1 MPFAW
6 FWAWARIRKRKLQ
19 TGLTVAGVAVGV
31 AVLIVALSLTNG
43 FIDELL
49 ESTLKA
55 TPHISLETN
64 TNGGLLDAS
73 SDLGDLIE
81 RHESVVAVEPF
92 LSGEAMIARRA
103 DTALGI
109 TARQG
114 YVQMVGIQ
122 PETYGRIVA
131 LEALDRV
138 DLAQDDTAGLLLGGS
153 LALQLGVL
161 PGDPVMVQDA
171 NGNRSSFSIAGR
183 FRVGNELIDG
193 LVAFTSLPALQAF
206 LGAEGSIAGY
216 HVRLDDPSVAADVAR
231 ELEQITGLRAVDW
244 GSLFGGLVQQL
255 RLQKVVIS
263 LVTFLIVIVAA
274 MGIANILVL
283 TVSEKTVDVAVVRAF
298 GGRDRGVLATFT
310 LEGALLGGMGTLL
323 GVTAGLL
330 VSAYLRSQPVPLPG
344 DLYFITQL
352 PVRTSTWDVAWVSA
366 LALLTSTLAGFVP
379 ARRATQRDPSTVLRA

>member
-1 MPFAW
+1 VPFAW

-49 ESTLKA
+49 NSTLKA
-55 TPHISLETN
+55 TPHVSLETN
-64 TNGGLLDAS
+64 LNGGQMDAS
-73 SDLGDLIE
+73 SDLEAAIASHA
-81 RHESVVAVEPF
+81 RVVAVEPF
-92 LSGEAMIARRA
+92 LAAEALIARRA
-103 DTALGI
+103 NADLGV

-114 YVQMVGIQ
+114 YVQMLGVRPGS
-122 PETYGRIVA
+122 YGRIVA
-131 LEALDRV
+131 LDALQRV
-138 DLAQDDTAGLLLGGS
+138 NLPSDDTAGLLLGGS
-153 LALQLGVL
+153 LALRLGVL

-171 NGNRSSFSIAGR
+171 SGHRKSFEVAGR
-183 FRVGNELIDG
+183 YRVGNELIDG
-193 LVAFTSLPALQAF
+193 LVAFTSLASLRNY
-206 LGAEGSIAGY
+206 LGADAAISGY
-216 HVRLDDPSVAADVAR
+216 HVRLDDPGVAADVAR
-231 ELEQITGLRAVDW
+231 ELEQTTGLRAVDW

-298 GGRDRGVLATFT
+298 GGRNRGVLATFT
-310 LEGALLGGMGTLL
+310 LEGALLGGMGTAL
-323 GVTAGLL
+323 GVAVGLL
-330 VSAYLRSQPVPLPG
+330 ASAYLRSQPVPLPG

-352 PVRTSTWDVAWVSA
+352 PVRTSMWDVAWVSA
-366 LALLTSTLAGFVP
+366 LALLTSTLAGFIP
-379 ARRATQRDPSTVLRA
+379 ARRAVRRDPSAVLRA

>member
-49 ESTLKA
+49 DSTLKA
-55 TPHISLETN
+55 TPHISLEAN
-64 TNGGLLDAS
+64 TSAGLLDNT
-73 SDLGDLIE
+73 SDLADVV
-81 RHESVVAVEPF
+81 ESHARVVAVEPF
-92 LSGEAMIARRA
+92 LAAEALIARRA
-103 DTALGI
+103 DRSLGV

-114 YVQMVGIQ
+114 YVQMIGIQ
-122 PETYGRIVA
+122 PETYGAIVS

-138 DLAQDDTAGLLLGGS
+138 GLASDDTAGLLLGGS

-161 PGDPVMVQDA
+161 PGDPVLVQDVS
-171 NGNRSSFSIAGR
+171 GNRSTFDVAGR

-193 LVAFTSLPALQAF
+193 LVAFTSLPALQAH
-206 LGAEGSIAGY
+206 LGADGAISGY
-216 HVRLDDPSVAADVAR
+216 HVRLDDPGVAANVAR
-231 ELEQITGLRAVDW
+231 ELEQRTGLRAVDW

-255 RLQKVVIS
+255 RLQKIVIS

-310 LEGALLGGMGTLL
+310 LEGALLGGMGTVL
-323 GVTAGLL
+323 GVAAGLL

-352 PVRTSTWDVAWVSA
+352 PVRTSAWDVAWVST

-379 ARRATQRDPSTVLRA
+379 ARRATKRDASAVLRA